1 MGDVDETRGDATIGD
16 ATIYEYVK
24 SPCIRV
30 CTFESWLDK
39 KVAANED
46 ELCVGCF
53 RTKGEIRTWN
63 NETEEWRKKVR
74 ENAKERRKNKEIMNR
89 IKVHKQII
97 KKIQE
102 NNLHTG

>member
-1 MGDVDETRGDATIGD
+1 MVFRLSDMDVRI
-16 ATIYEYVK
+16 K

-39 KVAANED
+39 RVAANED

-63 NETEEWRKKVR
+63 YETEEWKKKVR
-74 ENAKERRKNKEIMNR
+74 KNAKERRKNKEIMNR

-102 NNLHTG
+102 NNLHSG